1 MISIRKEES
10 RDRQAVR
17 QIYKAAFG
25 QPSEA
30 ELVDR
35 LRKSCPQRLALVA
48 EENDRVV
55 GQILFT
61 PALITSDQGRRLTGM
76 GLAPVAVT
84 PDLQGQG
91 IGSRLVTEGL
101 AILKRQ
107 HCPFVI
113 VLGHPRYYP
122 RFGFVPAARY
132 RIRCQWPEV
141 PPEAFLILALDRE
154 AVAQVEG
161 GVAGYREEF
170 NRAV

>member
-1 MISIRKEES
+1 MITIRKEES

-17 QIYKAAFG
+17 QIYKAAFS
-25 QPSEA
+25 QPTEA
-30 ELVDR
+30 DLVDQ
-35 LRKSCPQRLALVA
+35 LRKSCPDRLALVA
-48 EENDRVV
+48 EKADRVL

-61 PALITSDQGRRLTGM
+61 PSTITTDDGNRLTGM

-101 AILKRQ
+101 AILNRQ

-113 VLGHPRYYP
+113 VLGHPHYYP
-122 RFGFVPAARY
+122 RFGFVPAERY

-141 PPEAFLILALDRE
+141 PPEAFMILVLDPE
-154 AVAQVEG
+154 AVKQVSG
-161 GVAGYREEF
+161 GVASYRDEF

>member
-1 MISIRKEES
+1 MITIRKEES

-25 QPSEA
+25 QPTEA
-30 ELVDR
+30 DLVDQ
-35 LRKSCPQRLALVA
+35 LRKSCPDRLALVA
-48 EENDRVV
+48 EENSRVV

-61 PALITSDQGRRLTGM
+61 PALITSDDGNRLTGM

-101 AILKRQ
+101 AILNRQ

-113 VLGHPRYYP
+113 VLGHPRFYP
-122 RFGFVPAARY
+122 RFGFVPAERY
-132 RIRCQWPEV
+132 RIRCQWPDV
-141 PPEAFLILALDRE
+141 PSEAFMILVLDR
-154 AVAQVEG
+154 VAMRQISG
-161 GVAGYREEF
+161 GVAGYRDEF